1 MDKLRTDDL
10 LSLERYHQERSRM
23 RAEVLAH
30 KRHRQAPLGPNLS
43 LYFEDRLTMQ
53 YQIQE
58 MLRAERIFE
67 SEAIA
72 DELAAYN
79 PLIPDGTN
87 LKATMMLEY
96 PDAAERRTALER
108 LTGVENAVYLE
119 VGTMGRVFAY
129 ADEDLARSDETKT
142 SAVHFLRFELD
153 RCDVRGVEKRRGVE
167 ARRRSRALPSRAR
180 GFRGAAQSAHRRS
193 RLSDSIPRVLVSRVV
208 ERATIAPAFVGTRAL
223 RSRAGPDQ

>member
-1 MDKLRTDDL
+1 MDKLTAADL
-10 LSLERYHQERSRM
+10 LPLERYHQERSRM

-72 DELAAYN
+72 EELAAYN

-96 PDAAERRTALER
+96 PDPAERRAALEK
-108 LTGVENAVYLE
+108 LTEIENAVYLE

-129 ADEDLARSDETKT
+129 ADEDLSRSDETKT

-153 RCDVRGVEKRRGVE
+153 AAMRSALKGGAPLKLGVDHALYRYELE
-167 ARRRSRALPSRAR
+167 ASPELRRSL
-180 GFRGAAQSAHRRS
+180 AA
-193 RLSDSIPRVLVSRVV
+193 DV
-208 ERATIAPAFVGTRAL
+208 
-223 RSRAGPDQ
+223 D